1 MSDRKTPL
9 FVLLTLSVSVFVFLL
24 LLYNDL
30 MVQGSQSSTEALR
43 VGVTIEEV
51 DIRDLQKYL
60 ALTNKSDITSVYTNL
75 MNASYNHLRAFNS
88 QLGQ

>member
-1 MSDRKTPL
+1 LADPAAGKPVGVFTDP
-9 FVLLTLSVSVFVFLL
+9 VLQQ
-24 LLYNDL
+24 LYNDL
-30 MVQGSQSSTEALR
+30 MAQGSQSSRDALQ

-51 DIRDLQKYL
+51 DIRDLQNCL
-60 ALTNKSDITSVYTNL
+60 AQTNKSDITNVYTNL